1 MARNFKE
8 LEAKMSPERIAR
20 SNELVKKTLAKIDL
34 REKRKLARKRS
45 KSAISAPSSK

>member
-20 SNELVKKTLAKIDL
+20 SKARVEQMIAEMPLDELAPLAI
-34 REKRKLARKRS
+34 
-45 KSAISAPSSK
+45 